1 MSREKRKA
9 KKEAEKR
16 LSTRQFIGAKEITDY
31 SLVTYGQGE
40 LVYFIVK
47 PTNIS
52 VLSESSVGARIYAL
66 MTVLKGVAEIEM
78 LCLNSRE
85 SFEDNKRFLKSQM
98 EQEENPVI
106 RRLLEQDQTHLD
118 RIQVQMATAREFL
131 IMLRLKD
138 EKESDIFPY
147 LSRIEK
153 SLKEQSFSVKRADK
167 EDIKRILAVYYE
179 QNVTVLKGVAEIE
192 MLCLNSRESFE
203 DNKRF
208 LKSQMEQEENPVI
221 RRLLE
226 QDQTHLDRI
235 QVQMATA
242 REFLIMLRLK
252 DEKESDIF
260 PYLSRIEKS
269 LKEQSFSVKRA
280 DKEDIKRILAVYYEQ
295 NVTTEKFEDF
305 DGERWIIPEI

>member
-1 MSREKRKA
+1 MLVRIFLCVSNFLSGGMNEQGEKKSEKRGR
-9 KKEAEKR
+9 EAP
-16 LSTRQFIGAKEITDY
+16 LHTAVHCAKEITDY

-179 QNVTVLKGVAEIE
+179 QNVT
-192 MLCLNSRESFE
+192 
-203 DNKRF
+203 
-208 LKSQMEQEENPVI
+208 
-221 RRLLE
+221 
-226 QDQTHLDRI
+226 
-235 QVQMATA
+235 
-242 REFLIMLRLK
+242 
-252 DEKESDIF
+252 
-260 PYLSRIEKS
+260 
-269 LKEQSFSVKRA
+269 
-280 DKEDIKRILAVYYEQ
+280 
-295 NVTTEKFEDF
+295 TEKFEDF

>member
-16 LSTRQFIGAKEITDY
+16 LSTRQFIGAK
-31 SLVTYGQGE
+31 E

-179 QNVTVLKGVAEIE
+179 QNVT
-192 MLCLNSRESFE
+192 
-203 DNKRF
+203 
-208 LKSQMEQEENPVI
+208 
-221 RRLLE
+221 
-226 QDQTHLDRI
+226 
-235 QVQMATA
+235 
-242 REFLIMLRLK
+242 
-252 DEKESDIF
+252 
-260 PYLSRIEKS
+260 
-269 LKEQSFSVKRA
+269 
-280 DKEDIKRILAVYYEQ
+280 
-295 NVTTEKFEDF
+295 TEKFEDF